1 MALSG
6 KKYTTSTLS
15 NTTPH
20 NLTHCTCGWNEV
32 EFLSFRYLFT
42 LNLFIIT
49 EKEPAFRLFDWYD
62 WCKWILCERLSC
74 FVATV
79 FLSVTDQQP
88 WSICITKA
96 VLFSTK
102 FWKIWDLFCPP
113 WLWRGTKRYFILF
126 SFIGFEAT
134 RIKKFFEGEK
144 ITLLWF

>member
-6 KKYTTSTLS
+6 KKYTTLTLS

-20 NLTHCTCGWNEV
+20 NLTHWTCGWNEV

-42 LNLFIIT
+42 LNLFMIT
-49 EKEPAFRLFDWYD
+49 EKEPAFRLFDWYA

-74 FVATV
+74 FVATG
-79 FLSVTDQQP
+79 FLSVIDQQP

-102 FWKIWDLFCPP
+102 FWKIWGLFCPP
-113 WLWRGTKRYFILF
+113 FLSCRLFRNWQMLQFIFLVLF
-126 SFIGFEAT
+126 VTVST
-134 RIKKFFEGEK
+134 
-144 ITLLWF
+144 